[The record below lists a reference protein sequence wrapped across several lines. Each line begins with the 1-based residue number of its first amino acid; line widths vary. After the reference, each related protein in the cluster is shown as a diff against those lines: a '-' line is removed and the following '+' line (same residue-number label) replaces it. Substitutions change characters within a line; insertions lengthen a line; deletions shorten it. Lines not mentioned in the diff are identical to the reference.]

1 MLSTTTQTDPPEH
14 RSRCV
19 AVVDD
24 DMGVRDSLR
33 FLLETAGFRVLT
45 YNSADQFLNAAGCGC
60 AGCLILD
67 HNMPLVSGL
76 ELLAELR
83 SRGIMLPVV
92 LITAAASAELR
103 GRAAALGA
111 GLVLTKPLT
120 GDDLLGFVLATLG

>member
-1 MLSTTTQTDPPEH
+1 MPCTTNPPDRRH
-14 RSRCV
+14 RCV

-24 DMGVRDSLR
+24 DMAVRDSLR
-33 FLLETAGFRVLT
+33 FLLETAGFKVLT
-45 YNSADQFLNAAGCGC
+45 YNSADQFLNATTCGC
-60 AGCLILD
+60 LGCLILD
-67 HNMPLVSGL
+67 HNMPLVTGL

-83 SRGIMLPVV
+83 SRGIMLPAV

-120 GDDLLGFVLATLG
+120 GDDLLGFVFSALG